1 MHWLSDYIKQI
12 HAIANTGD
20 DTEFSYRT
28 PIDNMLKAAAND
40 SQLNIDILQEPAR
53 TQNIGAPDFRVS
65 AKGGI
70 IGYVECKKPGTNL
83 HKLLGKTQMQKYRNL
98 SANLLL
104 TDAHRW
110 MLLRDGAVIHDI
122 TLVSKLTAKQKEHF
136 SELLNIFMTAET
148 EKVGNAKRL
157 AKVLAQRCALL
168 RSALKACANDEP
180 AQSRLHSLLKDFRNA
195 LDSELRF
202 EEFANIFAQTLVY
215 SLLLAKLK
223 AAEGARID
231 LYNINRH
238 IPSNFALIRNV
249 AIFFQ
254 ELDDPKYDKLK
265 WVLDDIL
272 AIINNLDTAAVGE
285 TMTYRKTNKAF
296 SDKDDPYIYFYETF
310 LATYDAKQR
319 ERCGVYYTPPP
330 VVQFIIRA
338 VDDLLRRDFNLP
350 NGLAETNKVTALDF
364 AAGTGTFMLEM
375 MRTVL
380 ADTSLARRDLL
391 TRNHILKNF
400 YGFELL
406 VAPYVIAH
414 LKLSQYLED
423 SGVPLNSGERIN
435 IFLSN
440 TLEKMSNQINLSM
453 IPTLAED
460 VNRAQNVKDLP
471 ILVITGNPPYSGISQ
486 NKGEWITDLIETYKY
501 VDGKHFGERK
511 HWLQDD
517 YVKFIRFAQHK
528 MENVERGIVAIIT
541 NHSFLDNPTFRGMR
555 QSLLN
560 TFDALYFLDLHG
572 NSKKKETAPDGGI
585 DKNVFD
591 IQQGVAISLLIK
603 NPQAKKKGVFHADL
617 YGKRSDKYN
626 ACLENT
632 IETVQWETITPD
644 SSPYFFVPH
653 RNMPTKYKNMFS
665 VNEIFSAKVS
675 GIVTARDHFA
685 IDTDK
690 DALLQRIRQF
700 INTDKNDSE
709 IATKLHLKET
719 RGWKIHQARK
729 ELAKI
734 KNLSAFAQKI
744 AYRPFD
750 VRWVFYHDS
759 AIDWGRERFM
769 RHMLADKNLGLV
781 TVRQVKAGKT
791 WQHCFISQNIMES
804 TLASN
809 KTGEIAYLFPL
820 YRYDEDVG
828 KIVCNEN
835 LTPQFR
841 QRINNHYG
849 TVHTPEDIFGYIYAI
864 LHSPDYRQRYVDFLR
879 TEYPRIPF
887 PKENGEFKRLANIGN
902 QLIQAHLLRE
912 HCAGDIAEHCGE
924 GKTHKVENSRYDKK
938 SERLYFNKEEWLA
951 PIPPEVF
958 DFQMGGY
965 HPLGKYLKSRKGR
978 ILTLPEIE
986 TLQNAANAIAFT
998 MKKMQEIDQ

>member
-12 HAIANTGD
+12 HGIANTGD

-28 PIDNMLKAAAND
+28 SIDNMLKAAAND

-83 HKLLGKTQMQKYRNL
+83 NKLLGKTQMQKYRNL

-122 TLVSKLTAKQKEHF
+122 TLVQKLTAKQKEHF
-136 SELLNIFMTAET
+136 SELLNIFMTAEA

-157 AKVLAQRCALL
+157 AEVLAQRCALL
-168 RSALKACANDEP
+168 RSALKAFANDEP
-180 AQSRLHSLLKDFRNA
+180 AQSRLHSLLEDFRNA

-238 IPSNFALIRNV
+238 IPGNFALIRDI
-249 AIFFQ
+249 ATFFQ
-254 ELDDPKYDKLK
+254 NLDEHKYCSLK

-272 AIINNLDTAAVGE
+272 AIINNMDAAAVGE

-375 MRTVL
+375 MHTVL
-380 ADTSLARRDLL
+380 AGTSLARRDLL
-391 TRNHILKNF
+391 TRGHILKNF

-406 VAPYVIAH
+406 MAPYVIAH

-423 SGVPLNSGERIN
+423 IGVPLKPSERIN

-440 TLEKMSNQINLSM
+440 TLEKMSSQINLPM

-486 NKGEWITDLIETYKY
+486 NKGAWITKLIETYKY

-603 NPQAKKKGVFHADL
+603 NPQTKKKGVFHADL
-617 YGKRSDKYN
+617 YGKRNDKYD
-626 ACLENT
+626 ACLEKT

-644 SSPYFFVPH
+644 SSLYFFVPH

-709 IATKLHLKET
+709 IAAKLHLKET

-750 VRWVFYHDS
+750 VQWVLYHDS
-759 AIDWGRERFM
+759 AIDWGRKRVM
-769 RHMLADKNLGLV
+769 RHMLVGNNLGLITHKREEIQGGWAHAFV
-781 TVRQVKAGKT
+781 TDLIVEHGSMSSKT
-791 WQHCFISQNIMES
+791 TN
-804 TLASN
+804 
-809 KTGEIAYLFPL
+809 YLFPL

-841 QRINNHYG
+841 QWINNHYG
-849 TVHTPEDIFGYIYAI
+849 TVHTPEDIFGCIYAI

-879 TEYPRIPF
+879 IDFPRIPF
-887 PKENGEFKRLANIGN
+887 PEENCEFKRLANIGN
-902 QLIQAHLLRE
+902 QLIQAHLLSE

-958 DFQMGGY
+958 GFQMGGY

-986 TLQNAANAIAFT
+986 TLQKAANAIAFT
-998 MKKMQEIDQ
+998 MKKMQEID